1 MSQPELV
8 RKCFNLSQISNTLAD
23 VTTAATPQEVAPDT
37 VGLTQE
43 AVDRIWHRV
52 ERLYAT
58 GTQPAIQLC
67 LRRQGQI
74 VLNRAIGHVKGN
86 GPNDSHRSHK
96 VLATPETPFCLFSSS
111 KAVTALLMHMLAE
124 EGGINLLDP
133 VSHYLPE
140 FAQNGKRTITI
151 HQILSHRGGIP
162 GIPSDIPLETLWDEQ
177 AIWRLLC
184 EARPITVDGGKLAY
198 HAITGG
204 YVLGKVVE
212 KVSGRSIQSYLQEKI
227 RDPMGMTHFTYGL
240 DEASPHALATNY
252 VTGPIPRFP
261 LSWVVKRALG
271 ADIKTV
277 ERVANDPKF
286 QRVVI
291 PAGNLVGTAEE
302 MSRFF
307 QMMLNDGKWK
317 RRRICQPMTVQRAT
331 QEFGALQFDRTLM
344 VPMRYSAGM
353 MLGGEPFG
361 FWGPHSKRAF
371 GHLGLINKLC
381 WADPDRDISV
391 ALLTSGIPIL
401 AHHIPELVRFV
412 MTVCQETG
420 PR

>member
-1 MSQPELV
+1 MTPKAVL
-8 RKCFNLSQISNTLAD
+8 RKYFNLSEVAEHLSSVTQIHHH
-23 VTTAATPQEVAPDT
+23 QEVAPQS
-37 VGLTQE
+37 VGLTE
-43 AVDRIWHRV
+43 ASIAAIWQRV
-52 ERLYAT
+52 EQLYAT

-67 LRRQGQI
+67 VRRRGEI
-74 VLNRAIGHVKGN
+74 VMNRAIGHARGN
-86 GPNDSHRSHK
+86 GPLDTHRSHK
-96 VLATPETPFCLFSSS
+96 VALTPETPFCFFSSS
-111 KAVTALLMHMLAE
+111 KAVTALLMHKLAE

-140 FAQNGKRTITI
+140 FAKNGKRTITI

-162 GIPSDIPLETLWDEQ
+162 GIPSDVPLDTLWDEQ
-177 AIWRLLC
+177 AIWQMLC

-204 YVLGKVVE
+204 FVLGKVLE
-212 KVSGRSIQSYLQEKI
+212 KVSGQSIQAYLDDRLRK
-227 RDPMGMTHFTYGL
+227 PLGMKNFTFGTPEG
-240 DEASPHALATNY
+240 DSSVLAQNY

-261 LSWVVKRALG
+261 LSWIVRRALG
-271 ADIKTV
+271 ADIQTV
-277 ERVANDPKF
+277 ERVANDPRF
-286 QRVVI
+286 QKVVI

-307 QMMLNDGKWK
+307 QMMLNEGKWK
-317 RRRICQPMTVQRAT
+317 RRRVCQPMTIQRAT
-331 QEFGALQFDRTLM
+331 QEFGALQWDRTLM

-361 FWGPHSKRAF
+361 FWGPHSRRAF

-381 WADPDRDISV
+381 WADPDREISV

-401 AHHIPELVRFV
+401 AHHIPRLIRFV
-412 MTVCQETG
+412 MTVCHET
-420 PR
+420 R